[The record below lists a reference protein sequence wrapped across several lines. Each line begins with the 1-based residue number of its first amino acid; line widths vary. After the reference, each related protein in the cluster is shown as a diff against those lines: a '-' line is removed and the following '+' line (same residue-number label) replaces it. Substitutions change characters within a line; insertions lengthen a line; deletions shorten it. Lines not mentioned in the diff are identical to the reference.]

1 MASVTLASI
10 RVGRARQSVRRLTG
24 LAVILI
30 VIAVSICA
38 PILAPYSPNRTDIDI
53 LALPSAH
60 HLFGTNDL
68 GQDVFSRILYGGR
81 ISLLIGLGAAAVGA
95 LIGIPAG
102 LAAGYF
108 GGRIDACTSY
118 VINLFVAMPGLVIAV
133 IVTAVIGVS
142 LPNLIL
148 VLGLVGWPTMARLM
162 RGQALA
168 IREQM
173 FVEAAQIAGASAIWI
188 LWHHLRPNVQ
198 RLAWSQL
205 SLTVAQAIFTSAS
218 LSFLGLGVPP
228 PQVDWGGMVR
238 IGGEYLAFNPSVAI
252 APSAAVAITILGF
265 YLTGS
270 ER

>member
-1 MASVTLASI
+1 MASVMSAS
-10 RVGRARQSVRRLTG
+10 RRTGYPAQSARRLSG
-24 LAVILI
+24 LTIVAIVIL
-30 VIAVSICA
+30 VSFCA
-38 PILAPYSPNRTDIDI
+38 PLLAPYAPNQTDIDI
-53 LALPSAH
+53 VARPSASH
-60 HLFGTNDL
+60 FFGTNDL
-68 GQDVFSRILYGGR
+68 GQDVFSRVLYGGR
-81 ISLLIGLGAAAVGA
+81 ISLLIGLGAAALAA

-102 LAAGYF
+102 LVAGYF
-108 GGRIDACTSY
+108 GGRIDALISY

-133 IVTAVIGVS
+133 IITAVIGVS

-148 VLGLVGWPTMARLM
+148 VLGLVGWPAMARLM

-173 FVEAAQIAGASAIWI
+173 FVEAAIVAGAGAVWI

-238 IGGEYLAFNPSVAI
+238 IGGEYLAYNPSLAI
-252 APSAAVAITILGF
+252 APSAAVAISILGF
-265 YLTGS
+265 YLAGS
-270 ER
+270 DR